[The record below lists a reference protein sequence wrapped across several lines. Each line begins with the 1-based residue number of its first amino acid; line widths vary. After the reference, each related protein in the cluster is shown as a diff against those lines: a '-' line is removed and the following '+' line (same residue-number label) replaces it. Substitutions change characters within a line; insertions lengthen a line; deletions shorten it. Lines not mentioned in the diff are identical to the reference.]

1 MRFFTISIFA
11 RIIYPGALFRIKT
24 KDKVLCLTFD
34 DGPDPD
40 STPEL
45 LDILQRHNIKAA
57 FFCNGRAA
65 ELYPDLVRKIRMQGH
80 VVGNHGYNH
89 LNGWGTSLKDYCRD
103 VDKAVPFTSGTL
115 FRPPFGLLRINQ
127 YRKLRNTFKVVF
139 WDVMP
144 YDFDRDFEP
153 ARSLRILYKR
163 IRPGSVIVLHDSQ
176 ESASRIFL
184 NEFLEGSVRK
194 GYAFT
199 CTGLQ

>member
-1 MRFFTISIFA
+1 
-11 RIIYPGALFRIKT
+11 
-24 KDKVLCLTFD
+24 
-34 DGPDPD
+34 
-40 STPEL
+40 
-45 LDILQRHNIKAA
+45 
-57 FFCNGRAA
+57 
-65 ELYPDLVRKIRMQGH
+65 

-144 YDFDRDFEP
+144 YDFDGDFEP